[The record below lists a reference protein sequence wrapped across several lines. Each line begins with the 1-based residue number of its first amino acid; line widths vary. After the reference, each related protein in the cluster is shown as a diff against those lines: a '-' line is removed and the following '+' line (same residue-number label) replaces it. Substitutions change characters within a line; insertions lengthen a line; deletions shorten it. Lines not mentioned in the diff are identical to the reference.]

1 MEPTDALFSIAEV
14 SIAIVGFAGIVAA
27 LRPTPRDGEQAEM
40 NRWRLEVMV
49 ETGVGA
55 VVFALVPVLLI
66 ALDLPRETI
75 WSVSGVASAAGM
87 CFFLFHALRSQ
98 QRLFGAY
105 IPAGSG
111 VTDGAIISLTAAS
124 VICAV
129 LNALGITLERQFAGH
144 LVTEFCWLAV
154 ALLAFFRILLAGRRR
169 SARADAPAE
178 GAAPAA
184 ATGDGE
190 PGG

>member
-1 MEPTDALFSIAEV
+1 
-14 SIAIVGFAGIVAA
+14 
-27 LRPTPRDGEQAEM
+27 
-40 NRWRLEVMV
+40 MV

-66 ALDLPRETI
+66 ALDLPSETI

-105 IPAGSG
+105 IPPGSG

-129 LNALGITLERQFAGH
+129 LNGLGITLEREFAGH

-169 SARADAPAE
+169 SPAATATAADAASAV
-178 GAAPAA
+178 GG
-184 ATGDGE
+184 TDGPP
-190 PGG
+190 PG